1 MIKKVKGWNPYI
13 TVLENENR
21 VIIAN
26 RWNGQWMKISKECFD
41 IILEILKK
49 DAKEIAWEDIFA
61 DDDDMEYIRKVFN
74 NLIDMDIL
82 KKEEDYFI
90 ESVYISLTHKCNL
103 RCIHCSVN
111 AGIEESDILD
121 TDEIKNVIHKLE
133 NSKVKTIIFTGGEPL
148 VRNDIFDILKYA
160 RRSFSGKI
168 VLMTNGTLINK
179 DNVKEL
185 TTNLN
190 AIDIS
195 IDGVDESTCSI
206 IRGRGVFDKV
216 MQAVELLHNNSF
228 FNIALSMVS
237 SIENNK
243 NLETFYA
250 LNKKLETK
258 AVVRVFCE
266 RGRGKLSKDKFVEV
280 LPNDN
285 VQPSITDKEYEEMKK
300 ELYDQILA
308 CSCGAGHKQLHI
320 NHDGKIYP
328 CSLLVDESKY
338 LLGDIRKI
346 IDINQ
351 LELKNSRGMKNVCK
365 IQPESYENCKN
376 CNVNV
381 FCWNCLEQI
390 DRIGGTIEFRE
401 RCKSIKS
408 YLEDVVWGSD

>member
-206 IRGRGVFDKV
+206 IRGSGVFDKV

-250 LNKKLETK
+250 LNKKL
-258 AVVRVFCE
+258 V
-266 RGRGKLSKDKFVEV
+266 
-280 LPNDN
+280 
-285 VQPSITDKEYEEMKK
+285 
-300 ELYDQILA
+300 
-308 CSCGAGHKQLHI
+308 
-320 NHDGKIYP
+320 
-328 CSLLVDESKY
+328 
-338 LLGDIRKI
+338 
-346 IDINQ
+346 
-351 LELKNSRGMKNVCK
+351 
-365 IQPESYENCKN
+365 
-376 CNVNV
+376 
-381 FCWNCLEQI
+381 
-390 DRIGGTIEFRE
+390 
-401 RCKSIKS
+401 
-408 YLEDVVWGSD
+408 

>member
-206 IRGRGVFDKV
+206 IRGSGVFDKV

-308 CSCGAGHKQLHI
+308 CSCGAGHKQL
-320 NHDGKIYP
+320 
-328 CSLLVDESKY
+328 LLIMMEKY
-338 LLGDIRKI
+338 IL
-346 IDINQ
+346 
-351 LELKNSRGMKNVCK
+351 VA
-365 IQPESYENCKN
+365 Y
-376 CNVNV
+376 
-381 FCWNCLEQI
+381 
-390 DRIGGTIEFRE
+390 
-401 RCKSIKS
+401 
-408 YLEDVVWGSD
+408 

>member
-206 IRGRGVFDKV
+206 IRGSGVFDKV

-266 RGRGKLSKDKFVEV
+266 RGRGKLSKDKF
-280 LPNDN
+280 
-285 VQPSITDKEYEEMKK
+285 
-300 ELYDQILA
+300 
-308 CSCGAGHKQLHI
+308 
-320 NHDGKIYP
+320 
-328 CSLLVDESKY
+328 
-338 LLGDIRKI
+338 
-346 IDINQ
+346 
-351 LELKNSRGMKNVCK
+351 
-365 IQPESYENCKN
+365 
-376 CNVNV
+376 
-381 FCWNCLEQI
+381 
-390 DRIGGTIEFRE
+390 
-401 RCKSIKS
+401 
-408 YLEDVVWGSD
+408 

>member
-148 VRNDIFDILKYA
+148 VRNDIFDI
-160 RRSFSGKI
+160 
-168 VLMTNGTLINK
+168 
-179 DNVKEL
+179 
-185 TTNLN
+185 
-190 AIDIS
+190 
-195 IDGVDESTCSI
+195 
-206 IRGRGVFDKV
+206 
-216 MQAVELLHNNSF
+216 
-228 FNIALSMVS
+228 
-237 SIENNK
+237 
-243 NLETFYA
+243 
-250 LNKKLETK
+250 
-258 AVVRVFCE
+258 
-266 RGRGKLSKDKFVEV
+266 
-280 LPNDN
+280 
-285 VQPSITDKEYEEMKK
+285 
-300 ELYDQILA
+300 
-308 CSCGAGHKQLHI
+308 
-320 NHDGKIYP
+320 
-328 CSLLVDESKY
+328 
-338 LLGDIRKI
+338 
-346 IDINQ
+346 
-351 LELKNSRGMKNVCK
+351 
-365 IQPESYENCKN
+365 
-376 CNVNV
+376 
-381 FCWNCLEQI
+381 
-390 DRIGGTIEFRE
+390 
-401 RCKSIKS
+401 
-408 YLEDVVWGSD
+408 